1 MDKMDK
7 MDKMDRIDRIE
18 RQQIDRID
26 KQDSQIR
33 QIDRIDRQD
42 RQIDRIDRQIG
53 QIDSMIPVRTI
64 ENPSEKTSIARCTIY
79 KERILRKIINE
90 VFSKIYKN
98 QIKNY
103 KNKI

>member
-42 RQIDRIDRQIG
+42 RQIG

-79 KERILRKIINE
+79 KERILRKIIND
-90 VFSKIYKN
+90 IYKN